1 MTDTMNN
8 AAKDGLRF
16 FGRMSAAISHD
27 LKNTLSIMNESAGL
41 IEDLALLTEKGRPLD
56 PQRIHQLGATI
67 KRQIQRNDGIVRNMN
82 QFAHSVDNPLK
93 EISLASSLEMLLS
106 ICRRLTDA
114 RGIAVSVAPPDREI
128 AIVTRP
134 FYLYHLVWRLLEWSL
149 DYAGAGK
156 RLVLQIDPVPG
167 AVRLVCRGL
176 EGLTETGAGQCPPSQ
191 WHDLLVLLEGRI
203 EVAADQQSV
212 AAVLPQRIDA

>member
-82 QFAHSVDNPLK
+82 RFAHSVDDPLK
-93 EISLASSLEMLLS
+93 EMSLASSLEMLLS

-134 FYLYHLVWRLLEWSL
+134 FYLYHLVWRLLEWGL